1 MIDQRKM
8 TLLPAVA
15 IIALLIASF
24 SAVTIQF
31 GQKASA
37 QSSSSNPLAKVPV
50 IGKLLSTGGAN
61 STNSTSTSTSANSS
75 GKNTT
80 STSQSS
86 NPLAKVP
93 VIGKLFGSK

>member
-1 MIDQRKM
+1 MIDQRKI

-15 IIALLIASF
+15 IIAFLVASF
-24 SAVTIQF
+24 VVVTIQF

-37 QSSSSNPLAKVPV
+37 QSSSSNPLAKVPI
-50 IGKLLSTGGAN
+50 IGKLMSTGGAN
-61 STNSTSTSTSANSS
+61 STNSTSANSS
-75 GKNTT
+75 SKNTT

>member
-1 MIDQRKM
+1 MIDQRRI

-37 QSSSSNPLAKVPV
+37 QSSNPLAKVPV
-50 IGKLLSTGGAN
+50 IGKLLSAGGAN
-61 STNSTSTSTSANSS
+61 STNSTSTSANSS
-75 GKNTT
+75 SKNTT

>member
-1 MIDQRKM
+1 MIDQRRI

-50 IGKLLSTGGAN
+50 IGKLMSTGGAN
-61 STNSTSTSTSANSS
+61 STNSTSTSANNSS
-75 GKNTT
+75 KNTT

>member
-1 MIDQRKM
+1 MIGQRKI

-15 IIALLIASF
+15 IIALLVASF
-24 SAVTIQF
+24 VAVTIQF
-31 GQKASA
+31 GQKVSA

-50 IGKLLSTGGAN
+50 IGKLMSNEGAN
-61 STNSTSTSTSANSS
+61 STNSTSANSS
-75 GKNTT
+75 SKNTT

>member
-1 MIDQRKM
+1 MIDQRKI

-15 IIALLIASF
+15 IIALLVASF
-24 SAVTIQF
+24 VTVTIQF
-31 GQKASA
+31 GQKVSA
-37 QSSSSNPLAKVPV
+37 QSSNPLAKVPV
-50 IGKLLSTGGAN
+50 IGKLMSTGGAN
-61 STNSTSTSTSANSS
+61 STNSTSANSS
-75 GKNTT
+75 SKNTT